1 MINAGAILV
10 ASLLRRSTSLA
21 DRFDFALQYFKRFA
35 AGGFVG
41 FNNAVFLSERET
53 ADRNYA
59 LSYYMREHKCFP
71 PNTSLQVS
79 LTQNI
84 DFILQ

>member
-10 ASLLRRSTSLA
+10 ASLLNRSASLA

-35 AGGFVG
+35 ANGFVG

-71 PNTSLQVS
+71 PNTNLQVPQS
-79 LTQNI
+79 AGSST
-84 DFILQ
+84 FI

>member
-1 MINAGAILV
+1 MVNAGAILV
-10 ASLLRRSTSLA
+10 ASLLKRSNSLA

-59 LSYYMREHKCFP
+59 LSYYMREHKCFS
-71 PNTSLQVS
+71 TTDQ
-79 LTQNI
+79 LT
-84 DFILQ
+84 

>member
-10 ASLLRRSTSLA
+10 ASLLKRNLSLSE
-21 DRFDFALQYFKRFA
+21 RFDFVLRQFKQFA
-35 AGGFVG
+35 SGGYVG

-71 PNTSLQVS
+71 ENTSIQVS
-79 LTQNI
+79 QSA
-84 DFILQ
+84 